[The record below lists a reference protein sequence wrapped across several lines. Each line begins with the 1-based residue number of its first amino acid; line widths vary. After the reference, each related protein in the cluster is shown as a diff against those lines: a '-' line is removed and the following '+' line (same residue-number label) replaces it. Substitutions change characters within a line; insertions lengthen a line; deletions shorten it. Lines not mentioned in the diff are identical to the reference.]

1 MICSYTNKQ
10 TQYQLN
16 FIKETNLFLVRIH
29 IWYQFMA
36 LTGCPSIFFKADCVH
51 THIQSTNSL
60 FAKGTRSGSVDSKP
74 VASNYHDWNGYNGIV
89 LFPLVKTCVYSN
101 SVYAL
106 NIPISIVY
114 TILNTQYKILFFSFL
129 YSFIVLSII
138 ALCFAFP
145 EFPLT
150 PVTTSS
156 SLELRAVVA
165 VSLTVLSQGSTSS
178 SAGVC
183 RHRGHYKTNNQHDNQ
198 QFSLKG
204 NQGRTYIKYFN
215 GCVVFIVL

>member
-74 VASNYHDWNGYNGIV
+74 VPPNYHEMGI
-89 LFPLVKTCVYSN
+89 
-101 SVYAL
+101 
-106 NIPISIVY
+106 
-114 TILNTQYKILFFSFL
+114 
-129 YSFIVLSII
+129 
-138 ALCFAFP
+138 
-145 EFPLT
+145 
-150 PVTTSS
+150 
-156 SLELRAVVA
+156 
-165 VSLTVLSQGSTSS
+165 TVLYIFLWSRHAFTRILCMHST
-178 SAGVC
+178 
-183 RHRGHYKTNNQHDNQ
+183 Y
-198 QFSLKG
+198 QF
-204 NQGRTYIKYFN
+204 R
-215 GCVVFIVL
+215 

>member
-1 MICSYTNKQ
+1 MRLLEFCVCTQHTN
-10 TQYQLN
+10 
-16 FIKETNLFLVRIH
+16 FDSIH
-29 IWYQFMA
+29 Y
-36 LTGCPSIFFKADCVH
+36 LKYP
-51 THIQSTNSL
+51 IQ
-60 FAKGTRSGSVDSKP
+60 
-74 VASNYHDWNGYNGIV
+74 
-89 LFPLVKTCVYSN
+89 
-101 SVYAL
+101 
-106 NIPISIVY
+106 
-114 TILNTQYKILFFSFL
+114 NTFFSFL

-183 RHRGHYKTNNQHDNQ
+183 RHRGHYKTNNQQDNQ